1 MKVFEGRVRRLE
13 GKERQEIRS
22 RRMKRRAELGQ
33 ETLVDLDN
41 LHFVART

>member
-1 MKVFEGRVRRLE
+1 MESRRRGGGHLE

-41 LHFVART
+41 LHFGGRA